1 MVWKAY
7 WCKDNFKK
15 DVDVVLTTF
24 KLWVGV
30 AINLGR
36 DRRQIWQID
45 SILGFDLLIH
55 KKELVGFLRKNG
67 KNGEKW
73 GKMGKMGKNG

>member
-1 MVWKAY
+1 
-7 WCKDNFKK
+7 
-15 DVDVVLTTF
+15 
-24 KLWVGV
+24 
-30 AINLGR
+30 
-36 DRRQIWQID
+36 
-45 SILGFDLLIH
+45 LGFDLLIH